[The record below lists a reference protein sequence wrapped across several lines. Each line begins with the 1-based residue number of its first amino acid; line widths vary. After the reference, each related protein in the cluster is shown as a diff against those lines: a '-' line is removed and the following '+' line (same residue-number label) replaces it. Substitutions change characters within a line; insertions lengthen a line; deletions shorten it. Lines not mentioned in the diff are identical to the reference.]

1 MPKQYSCELCKKTFN
16 QKCDYDKHINKKA
29 PCITL
34 KEMQDINQIKEVK
47 MDNKSVLIN
56 IFKNCLDILRDNEG
70 LTGDKAL
77 RNLSYFLILK
87 LIEPHLGKEID
98 IDNYGYDFSH
108 IEDDNIEIHKTKLLQ
123 IVRFSNLANE
133 KEDNISANMKY
144 LWEDILSK
152 HPSTK
157 NIFLKDKG
165 FDIQRQTTY
174 KNLIIKINTLPE
186 TEYDILGD
194 AYEEVIQSIMT
205 GKVLGQF
212 FTPPSVKHM
221 MVKLINPQ
229 IYPDGKIDSCC
240 DPTMGTGGFLITY
253 LKNILEQAA
262 VKNIKLDWDFIKTEG
277 LYGKEL
283 EPDTY
288 QLAVSNMFITSG
300 QMFDKL
306 ERGDSIRVPISRKFD
321 NILAN
326 PPFGIKGLKY
336 DDYNSLL
343 KDKYTP
349 IKTDNA
355 VSLFIQAIIYMLK
368 INGKC
373 AVVLPDGQDLF
384 SKSNKTLVTIREYL
398 MKTCDLKEII
408 YLPSGIF
415 TYTSIKT
422 CVFYFIKKREG
433 DDVLETKINVSKT
446 QKETGRDYKFSK
458 THQTTT
464 VKFYDYN
471 PYEDVKN
478 LLVEVPIE
486 KIASNSYSLNYAEY
500 MKDEMDEEQYEEG
513 VVVKTLGEVCE
524 FQNGYSFKSTDYE
537 KQNETNIG
545 ILQIKSI
552 QNGFIDENKITEYI
566 PVNNKYKLFEIQKG
580 DILIGLTGSFK
591 IGLYNLDNKSY
602 LNQRVGKITAKTCII
617 QKYIYY
623 WYLCCDIEGEI
634 LKIAKG
640 TAQANIST
648 NDISNIKIPIPS
660 LERQQE
666 IVKYLDFIYEKT
678 NKTSNEKIA
687 ELKMLNEFCLNNQ
700 KIFGENVVKT
710 LGELFKLNGNGKT
723 NSKDITNT
731 GEYPFYKASC
741 NNPSGTHVTYDFDG
755 KEYLLIIKSGGSSSK
770 PISKNYGIG
779 KVFVVNGKCSAN
791 IAVFQLLP
799 KTNDNFKYLFYY
811 LKSIQNKIQGLAKYS
826 TNNGNIDMNELMEI
840 QIPVPSLKRQ
850 KEIVEYCEANDALI
864 KQLEKDIEN
873 NKKQGEEFLR
883 EILQSHLEEIETT
896 ASVKCET
903 SYEEN
908 TESDQEPKEEELKEY
923 ETTEE
928 EPQLKTAG
936 VEEHTTLTKEKV
948 EERQVM
954 VAAEIDDLN
963 TRLKKTN
970 KKTEQLK
977 EELKQ
982 KKRYSALLMKWKKGL
997 N

>member
-1 MPKQYSCELCKKTFN
+1 
-16 QKCDYDKHINKKA
+16 
-29 PCITL
+29 
-34 KEMQDINQIKEVK
+34 MQDINQIKEVK
-47 MDNKSVLIN
+47 MDNKSALIN

-77 RNLSYFLILK
+77 RNMSYFLILK

-98 IDNYGYDFSH
+98 IDNYEYDFSH
-108 IEDDNIEIHKTKLLQ
+108 LEDDIIEMHKTKLLQ

-165 FDIQRQTTY
+165 FDIQRQSTY
-174 KNLIIKINTLPE
+174 KNLINKINTLPE

-253 LKNILEQAA
+253 LKNILEQAS

-300 QMFDKL
+300 HMFDKL
-306 ERGDSIRVPISRKFD
+306 DRGDSIRVPISRKFD

-384 SKSNKTLVTIREYL
+384 SKSNKTLVAIREYL

-433 DDVLETKINVSKT
+433 DDVLETKINISKT

-471 PYEDVKN
+471 PYNDVKN

-500 MKDEMDEEQYEEG
+500 MKDETDEEQYEEG
-513 VVVKTLGEVCE
+513 VVVKTLGEVCKFLPKSKRNAKYGNKE
-524 FQNGYSFKSTDYE
+524 GLYPFFKSSTKVDSYVDEPDYKE
-537 KQNETNIG
+537 ESLIIGDGGEPNINYGIKFSTSDHCYILQNKNKLLLNIKYAYYYLYHNLDMMKQLYTGVAIKNISKTNI
-545 ILQIKSI
+545 
-552 QNGFIDENKITEYI
+552 
-566 PVNNKYKLFEIQKG
+566 
-580 DILIGLTGSFK
+580 
-591 IGLYNLDNKSY
+591 
-602 LNQRVGKITAKTCII
+602 
-617 QKYIYY
+617 
-623 WYLCCDIEGEI
+623 EG
-634 LKIAKG
+634 
-640 TAQANIST
+640 
-648 NDISNIKIPIPS
+648 IKIPIP
-660 LERQQE
+660 LLDKQQE
-666 IVKYLDFIYEKT
+666 IVKYLDFIYEKA

-687 ELKMLNEFCLNNQ
+687 ELKQLNEFCLNNQ
-700 KIFGENVVKT
+700 KIFGENEIKT
-710 LGELFKLNGNGKT
+710 LGELCEFIKTGKNKPT
-723 NSKDITNT
+723 DNKTGTLYPYYGTGSITGYT
-731 GEYPFYKASC
+731 
-741 NNPSGTHVTYDFDG
+741 D
-755 KEYLLIIKSGGSSSK
+755 EYLYDGYYILTARNGTIGNCFLTEGKFFPSDHIFVIDIKDKCLMKYVYYILSNNEKLDKLKTGVGIPNITK
-770 PISKNYGIG
+770 GTLENLKIPI
-779 KVFVVNGKCSAN
+779 
-791 IAVFQLLP
+791 
-799 KTNDNFKYLFYY
+799 
-811 LKSIQNKIQGLAKYS
+811 
-826 TNNGNIDMNELMEI
+826 
-840 QIPVPSLKRQ
+840 PSLERQ
-850 KEIVEYCEANDALI
+850 QDIVEYCEFNDTLI
-864 KQLEKDIEN
+864 KQLEKEIEN
-873 NKKQGEEFLR
+873 NKKQAQQFIIGIVKPHVQIEEDDTSSINTDHIDEVQN
-883 EILQSHLEEIETT
+883 EI
-896 ASVKCET
+896 V
-903 SYEEN
+903 
-908 TESDQEPKEEELKEY
+908 P
-923 ETTEE
+923 
-928 EPQLKTAG
+928 
-936 VEEHTTLTKEKV
+936 VEE
-948 EERQVM
+948 
-954 VAAEIDDLN
+954 
-963 TRLKKTN
+963 
-970 KKTEQLK
+970 
-977 EELKQ
+977 
-982 KKRYSALLMKWKKGL
+982 
-997 N
+997 

>member
-47 MDNKSVLIN
+47 MDNKGVLIN

-87 LIEPHLGKEID
+87 LIEPHLSKEID

-108 IEDDNIEIHKTKLLQ
+108 IEDDNIEMHKTKLLQ

-306 ERGDSIRVPISRKFD
+306 DRGDSIRVPISRKFD

-384 SKSNKTLVTIREYL
+384 SKSNKTLVAIREYL

-422 CVFYFIKKREG
+422 CVFYFVKKREC

-458 THQTTT
+458 THQTTN

-471 PYEDVKN
+471 PYNDVKN

-500 MKDEMDEEQYEEG
+500 MKDETEEEQYEEG
-513 VVVKTLGEVCE
+513 VVVKRLGEVCNFLPKSKRNAKYGNKE
-524 FQNGYSFKSTDYE
+524 GLYPFFKSSTKVDSYIDEPDYE
-537 KQNETNIG
+537 EESLIIGDGGEPNINYGIKFSTSDHCYILQNKNKLLLNIKYAYYYLYHNLDMMKQLYTGVAIKNISKTNI
-545 ILQIKSI
+545 
-552 QNGFIDENKITEYI
+552 
-566 PVNNKYKLFEIQKG
+566 
-580 DILIGLTGSFK
+580 
-591 IGLYNLDNKSY
+591 
-602 LNQRVGKITAKTCII
+602 
-617 QKYIYY
+617 
-623 WYLCCDIEGEI
+623 EG
-634 LKIAKG
+634 
-640 TAQANIST
+640 
-648 NDISNIKIPIPS
+648 IKIPIPS

-666 IVKYLDFIYEKT
+666 IVKYLDFIYEKA

-687 ELKMLNEFCLNNQ
+687 ELKQLNEFCLNNQ

-710 LGELFKLNGNGKT
+710 LGEVCNFKNGKGIK
-723 NSKDITNT
+723 KDTLIE
-731 GEYPFYKASC
+731 GEYPVIGGGQKPMGFHNEYNADENTILCSSSGAYAGFISKYDKKVWASDC
-741 NNPSGTHVTYDFDG
+741 FSIIPKNNSINNTYLY
-755 KEYLLIIKSGGSSSK
+755 YLLKTIQDKIYKLQTGTAQPHIYSKDLQNIK
-770 PISKNYGIG
+770 ISI
-779 KVFVVNGKCSAN
+779 
-791 IAVFQLLP
+791 
-799 KTNDNFKYLFYY
+799 
-811 LKSIQNKIQGLAKYS
+811 
-826 TNNGNIDMNELMEI
+826 
-840 QIPVPSLKRQ
+840 PSLERQ
-850 KEIVEYCEANDALI
+850 QEIVEYCDFNDILI
-864 KQLEKDIEN
+864 KQLEKEIEN
-873 NKKQGEEFLR
+873 NKKQAQQFITG
-883 EILQSHLEEIETT
+883 I
-896 ASVKCET
+896 VKA
-903 SYEEN
+903 
-908 TESDQEPKEEELKEY
+908 QVQ
-923 ETTEE
+923 TEE
-928 EPQLKTAG
+928 QSDTSSVNNEPIDEVQN
-936 VEEHTTLTKEKV
+936 
-948 EERQVM
+948 
-954 VAAEIDDLN
+954 EI
-963 TRLKKTN
+963 
-970 KKTEQLK
+970 
-977 EELKQ
+977 
-982 KKRYSALLMKWKKGL
+982 
-997 N
+997 

>member
-47 MDNKSVLIN
+47 MDNKRVLIN
-56 IFKNCLDILRDNEG
+56 IFNNCLDILRDNEG

-77 RNLSYFLILK
+77 RNMSYFLILK

-98 IDNYGYDFSH
+98 IDNYGYDFSNR
-108 IEDDNIEIHKTKLLQ
+108 EDELVENHKNKLLQ

-165 FDIQRQTTY
+165 FDIQRQSTY
-174 KNLIIKINTLPE
+174 KNLINKINTLPE

-194 AYEEVIQSIMT
+194 AYEDVIQNIMT

-262 VKNIKLDWDFIKTEG
+262 VKNIKLDWDFIKDEG

-306 ERGDSIRVPISRKFD
+306 DRGDSIRVPISRKFD

-384 SKSNKTLVTIREYL
+384 SKSNKTLVAIREYL

-422 CVFYFIKKREG
+422 CVF
-433 DDVLETKINVSKT
+433 
-446 QKETGRDYKFSK
+446 
-458 THQTTT
+458 
-464 VKFYDYN
+464 
-471 PYEDVKN
+471 
-478 LLVEVPIE
+478 
-486 KIASNSYSLNYAEY
+486 
-500 MKDEMDEEQYEEG
+500 
-513 VVVKTLGEVCE
+513 
-524 FQNGYSFKSTDYE
+524 
-537 KQNETNIG
+537 
-545 ILQIKSI
+545 
-552 QNGFIDENKITEYI
+552 
-566 PVNNKYKLFEIQKG
+566 
-580 DILIGLTGSFK
+580 
-591 IGLYNLDNKSY
+591 
-602 LNQRVGKITAKTCII
+602 
-617 QKYIYY
+617 
-623 WYLCCDIEGEI
+623 
-634 LKIAKG
+634 
-640 TAQANIST
+640 
-648 NDISNIKIPIPS
+648 
-660 LERQQE
+660 
-666 IVKYLDFIYEKT
+666 
-678 NKTSNEKIA
+678 
-687 ELKMLNEFCLNNQ
+687 
-700 KIFGENVVKT
+700 
-710 LGELFKLNGNGKT
+710 
-723 NSKDITNT
+723 
-731 GEYPFYKASC
+731 
-741 NNPSGTHVTYDFDG
+741 
-755 KEYLLIIKSGGSSSK
+755 
-770 PISKNYGIG
+770 
-779 KVFVVNGKCSAN
+779 
-791 IAVFQLLP
+791 
-799 KTNDNFKYLFYY
+799 
-811 LKSIQNKIQGLAKYS
+811 
-826 TNNGNIDMNELMEI
+826 
-840 QIPVPSLKRQ
+840 
-850 KEIVEYCEANDALI
+850 
-864 KQLEKDIEN
+864 
-873 NKKQGEEFLR
+873 
-883 EILQSHLEEIETT
+883 
-896 ASVKCET
+896 
-903 SYEEN
+903 
-908 TESDQEPKEEELKEY
+908 
-923 ETTEE
+923 
-928 EPQLKTAG
+928 
-936 VEEHTTLTKEKV
+936 
-948 EERQVM
+948 
-954 VAAEIDDLN
+954 
-963 TRLKKTN
+963 
-970 KKTEQLK
+970 
-977 EELKQ
+977 
-982 KKRYSALLMKWKKGL
+982 
-997 N
+997 